1 MVAVIL
7 SGGLGTRLKP
17 FTMTIPKPLLP
28 LGEIPILEVV
38 VRQLAAA
45 GFTRIVLT
53 LGYMAPVFAA
63 FFGDG
68 SKWGVQ
74 IDYCREEHPLGT
86 AGSLLLADVVG
97 EPLPSEFLVM
107 NGDVLTDLP
116 FAEMVRVHRERAA
129 AATIALS
136 EREVR
141 IDYGVIES
149 SPDGAFQDYREKP
162 TIEYEVSMGVN
173 VLSRESL
180 ALIPPDRRFDMPDL
194 VLALHRQG
202 KLVHCFRSR
211 CYWQDIGRFDD
222 YQRASDDFVREPDRF
237 LPPATA

>member
-1 MVAVIL
+1 VVAVIL

-68 SKWGVQ
+68 SKWGIR

-86 AGSLLLADVVG
+86 AGSLLLADSVG
-97 EPLPSEFLVM
+97 DPLPSEFLVM
-107 NGDVLTDLP
+107 NGDVLTDLR

-173 VLSRESL
+173 VLSRECL
-180 ALIPPDRRFDMPDL
+180 ALIPPDRRFDMPEL

-202 KLVHCFRSR
+202 SLVHCFRSR

-222 YQRASDDFVREPDRF
+222 YQRASDDFVREPERF
-237 LPPATA
+237 LPKPGT

>member
-1 MVAVIL
+1 MRCSAPARDGSRERRTDHPEEQERECTESGPIAARERSTDEHGPHAGGRVVAVIL

-68 SKWGVQ
+68 SKWGIR

-86 AGSLLLADVVG
+86 AGSLLLADSVG
-97 EPLPSEFLVM
+97 
-107 NGDVLTDLP
+107 
-116 FAEMVRVHRERAA
+116 
-129 AATIALS
+129 
-136 EREVR
+136 
-141 IDYGVIES
+141 
-149 SPDGAFQDYREKP
+149 
-162 TIEYEVSMGVN
+162 
-173 VLSRESL
+173 
-180 ALIPPDRRFDMPDL
+180 DR
-194 VLALHRQG
+194 
-202 KLVHCFRSR
+202 C
-211 CYWQDIGRFDD
+211 
-222 YQRASDDFVREPDRF
+222 RASSWS
-237 LPPATA
+237 